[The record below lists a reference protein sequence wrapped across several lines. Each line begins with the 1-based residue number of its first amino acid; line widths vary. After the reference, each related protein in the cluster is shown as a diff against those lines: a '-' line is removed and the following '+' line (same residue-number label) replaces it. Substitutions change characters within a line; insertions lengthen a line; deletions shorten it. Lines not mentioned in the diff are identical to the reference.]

1 MRWPWILAGLVVLG
15 GTGTALFF
23 LRAERQI
30 QEDPAPAPREPAPSF
45 TTRRT
50 EFKSGTLDL
59 RGAFYLPK
67 QNAARP
73 GIVLAH
79 GRSIFGCNQTLYVV
93 LCQKLAARG
102 YTVLAFDFRGFGRSS
117 DPPKVD
123 TPDDLDFLGDLRQAV
138 GHLLSQPGVDREHL
152 YLVGHSFGAGVAIRY
167 SLDDPRVRKVV
178 AISPPRR
185 SLELHLGEDAKNEE
199 ALEDMIEYAMRLPK
213 GLPREI
219 LYPVMRELVPDV
231 LLDHPDHV
239 PVLFVE
245 GAQERPED
253 RQFLKDLYQKIKGP
267 KEYVAIEGAEHFYGT
282 RRLWRGPRPADQ
294 FRESIV
300 EDLAA
305 SIDGWLM
312 TP

>member
-1 MRWPWILAGLVVLG
+1 MRWPWALAGLVLCG
-15 GTGTALFF
+15 GIGAALVYLHADRRNQGTPPP
-23 LRAERQI
+23 QPPT
-30 QEDPAPAPREPAPSF
+30 PAF

-50 EFKSGTLDL
+50 EFKNGTLGL
-59 RGAFYLPK
+59 RGALYLPK
-67 QNAARP
+67 QNAAHP
-73 GIVLAH
+73 AVVFAH

-102 YTVLAFDFRGFGRSS
+102 YPVLAFDFRGFGRSS

-123 TPDDLDFLGDLRQAV
+123 SPDDLDFLGDLKQAV
-138 GHLLSQPGVDREHL
+138 GHMLALPGVDRDSIF
-152 YLVGHSFGAGVAIRY
+152 LVGHSFGAGVAIRY

-185 SLELHLGEDAKNEE
+185 SLELHLGEEPRNAE

-231 LLDHPDHV
+231 LLEHADHV

-245 GAQERPED
+245 GTQERAED
-253 RQFLKDLYQKIKGP
+253 RQFLKDLYEKIQGP

-294 FRESIV
+294 YRESIV
-300 EDLAA
+300 EELAS
-305 SIDGWLM
+305 SIDRWLGK
-312 TP
+312 P